1 MAPYHLGEKDLVRVS
16 FFTFLHIT
24 KNDSVIGH
32 TEVSAWARV
41 LRPPEELR
49 VSVLGT
55 PVTHVQYTSVT
66 FGLEPNT
73 CARTHHYGGIS
84 GKRCIRASVHYG
96 CSEEEGHVRI
106 TWQRACLLTQK
117 CLNWWE
123 PLEIHGQEIINIINC
138 ISKSEKPPP
147 QRSTWYKR
155 VKETQVS
162 WLPIWQS
169 TSKRHRNEETY
180 SLSWKRS
187 AFWSENCTWLN
198 DD

>member
-1 MAPYHLGEKDLVRVS
+1 MIL
-16 FFTFLHIT
+16 FT
-24 KNDSVIGH
+24 GH

-49 VSVLGT
+49 ISVLGT
-55 PVTHVQYTSVT
+55 PVTQSPVWLLAWSPIPVQGRSITEAFQV
-66 FGLEPNT
+66 
-73 CARTHHYGGIS
+73 
-84 GKRCIRASVHYG
+84 KRCIRASMHYG

-117 CLNWWE
+117 CLTWWE
-123 PLEIHGQEIINIINC
+123 PLEIHRQEIINIINC

-180 SLSWKRS
+180 SLSWKRC
-187 AFWSENCTWLN
+187 FFFF
-198 DD
+198 